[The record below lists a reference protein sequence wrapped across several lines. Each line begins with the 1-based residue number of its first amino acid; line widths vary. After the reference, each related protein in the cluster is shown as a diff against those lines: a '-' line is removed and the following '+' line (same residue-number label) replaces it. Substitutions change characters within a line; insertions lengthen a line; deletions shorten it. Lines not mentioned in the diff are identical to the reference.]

1 MKGCFTFNTEAKTH
15 DKTLIMS
22 HWLYFGE
29 MSVWDQ
35 GKSLA
40 VWKNGELQK
49 YAWTADEQMDG

>member
-1 MKGCFTFNTEAKTH
+1 MTGCITFMTQAQKY

-40 VWKNGELQK
+40 VWKNGELER